1 MMMNKLNVLVRE
13 FHKDQRGEAG
23 KPNNP
28 KDKKRLQYMIM
39 GAAAIM
45 IVVGLL
51 TK

>member
-1 MMMNKLNVLVRE
+1 MKNKFSSLMKE

-23 KPNNP
+23 KPNKP
-28 KDKKRLQYMIM
+28 KDKKRIQYMIM
-39 GAAAIM
+39 AAAAIM